1 MYIIGPSGSG
11 KTRYLQSII
20 NKYETYPQPEYKTN
34 QVIINW
40 NNYYPEIINNKTLH
54 DDHLFKESYQCNS
67 LKVLNSFKKYVNTA
81 LEKLKD
87 KAVYLI
93 VDNIDKYLDFT
104 YLKEFKIYINSLS
117 INKII
122 AVSNY
127 ALIENETVTNIRD
140 MKTYTFS
147 NYYDYYNFI
156 INESKYVNNIVPDI
170 KKLNL
175 KSTITK
181 QAFNWIM
188 LHNYFRQIKEIEEKI
203 YQYFSNIN
211 NITIEVV
218 DDYEQYN
225 CDLLIKISGNS
236 FKTMNNELNK
246 FEDEYWIDNMIDH
259 VVIDIAFID

>member
-11 KTRYLQSII
+11 KTRYLKSII
-20 NKYETYPQPEYKTN
+20 NKYETYPQLEYRTN
-34 QVIINW
+34 SVVINW
-40 NNYYPEIINNKTLH
+40 DNYYPEIINNKMLQ
-54 DDHLFKESYQCNS
+54 DNHLFKESYQCNS
-67 LKVLNSFKKYVNTA
+67 LKVLNSFKKYVNIA

-87 KAVYLI
+87 KSIYLV

-104 YLKEFKIYINSLS
+104 YLKEFKIYIDSLS

-140 MKTYTFS
+140 MKEYKFS

-156 INESKYVNNIVPDI
+156 IDESKYVNNIVPNI
-170 KKLNL
+170 EKLNL

-181 QAFNWIM
+181 QAFNWII
-188 LHNYFRQIKEIEEKI
+188 LHNCFKQIKEIEKKI
-203 YQYFSNIN
+203 YQYFLNIN

-218 DDYEQYN
+218 DDYEQDN
-225 CDLLIKISGNS
+225 CDLLITIIDNDFKI
-236 FKTMNNELNK
+236 MNEALNK
-246 FEDEYWIDNMIDH
+246 FEDEYWIDNMINH
-259 VVIDIAFID
+259 IVIDIAFID